1 MSVISTLLLDTNIV
15 SFIFKR
21 DSRAAAYAPLLQ
33 GNRLAISFMT
43 AAELFQWAVARN
55 WGTSRAQRLEQAIAT
70 YLIIPPDLDLCRVW
84 GQLRAERQRIGKSI
98 DSQDAWIAATA
109 LHFTLPLVTHNP
121 GHFQGIP
128 GLDVRTVVTP

>member
-1 MSVISTLLLDTNIV
+1 MSTLLLDTNIV

-43 AAELFQWAVARN
+43 AAELFQWAVVRN
-55 WGTSRAQRLEQAIAT
+55 WGQAQAARLEQSIAT
-70 YLIIPPDLDLCRVW
+70 YLVIPPDLNLCRAW
-84 GQLRAERQRIGKSI
+84 GKLRAERQQVGRSI

-121 GHFQGIP
+121 SHFQGIP
-128 GLDVRTVVTP
+128 GLDIRTITIP